1 LWITPGVFNMS
12 LWGKIKRVARSKIV
26 QAGLSAATGGWSR
39 KAIAVGKQ
47 LGAVIRGG
55 KLALKQSKSMGPR
68 LAVAG
73 MPPIM
78 PPSVTDGASSGEYKP
93 KTIWAG
99 PLKKAIRRKGQ
110 PKARKAKSSKA
121 LSDRQKDLMN
131 GDADNISAAEAKWL
145 KSKGMRTKAPTNEQW
160 AKMSKAEKI
169 ASTQSKKPRSKRS
182 GVSNPAMLKQQGIM
196 KAAGVAYRKAG
207 SPGDW
212 KGFVAKF
219 RAGR

>member
-1 LWITPGVFNMS
+1 MS
-12 LWGKIKRVARSKIV
+12 LWGKIKRIARSKIV

-55 KLALKQSKSMGPR
+55 KLALKQNKSMGPR

-78 PPSVTDGASSGEYKP
+78 PPSVTDGASSGSYKP

-99 PLKKAIRRKGQ
+99 PLKKAIRG
-110 PKARKAKSSKA
+110 PRKAKAKKTGMTA
-121 LSDRQKDLMN
+121 RQKDLMN
-131 GDADNISAAEAKWL
+131 GDADNISDAEKKWM
-145 KSKGMRTKAPTNEQW
+145 KSKGKSMSVPTNEEW
-160 AKMSKAEKI
+160 AKMTKAQKNASVQKASPSKGK
-169 ASTQSKKPRSKRS
+169 SKRS
-182 GVSNPAMLKQQGIM
+182 GVSNPAMQKQQGIM
-196 KAAGVAYRKAG
+196 RAAGVAYRKAG